1 MQQKGNKVFK
11 NLEQLQYYVSNDNF
25 LEVIKSFLKF
35 KATTLQFLDEIE
47 QSIVNATVNCT
58 PKEMIGLYDDYGT
71 LDIIDWIQTITI
83 NEENQILKE
92 INQGKQ
98 GKQDIQ
104 KLRNSYETTFKKSLS
119 DLQSLM
125 KSTWES
131 INNQKEYQTDL
142 TIKRLL
148 KRDESIVLENNG
160 VLFDAGLIAVCVF
173 EPKSNGL
180 FLKGLHQPIFFDG
193 IYFEQP
199 INSKE
204 TPHKIRFS
212 LHKGFNLR
220 ESLYEE
226 EFSIYDPEFQK
237 VDGNN
242 YLIEFKQKIKL
253 EKGSKYCLCACAGQ
267 DDFFGTTQ
275 YMEIEQDNAY
285 IKFQEKSYDQGEF
298 IAPDHVFQIISEH
311 DKGIF
316 SALIVIEE

>member
-1 MQQKGNKVFK
+1 MQQKRNSVLK
-11 NLEQLQYYVSNDNF
+11 NLEQLQYYVNNEKFS
-25 LEVIKSFLKF
+25 EVIKSFLKF
-35 KATTLQFLDEIE
+35 KATALKILDEIE

-71 LDIIDWIQTITI
+71 LEIIDWLQTVTI
-83 NEENQILKE
+83 NEESQILKE
-92 INQGKQ
+92 INQ

-104 KLRNSYETTFKKSLS
+104 KLRNSYQTTINKNLN
-119 DLQSLM
+119 DLQDILKNTL
-125 KSTWES
+125 KSIE
-131 INNQKEYQTDL
+131 NQVEYQTNL

-160 VLFDAGLIAVCVF
+160 VLLDAGVIAVCVF

-180 FLKGLHQPIFFDG
+180 SLKGLHQPIFFDG

-199 INSKE
+199 INFKDA
-204 TPHKIRFS
+204 PHKIRFS

-226 EFSIYDPEFQK
+226 EFSIFDPEFAK
-237 VDGNN
+237 VDENN
-242 YLIEFKQKIKL
+242 YLIEFKQKIRL

-275 YMEIEQDNAY
+275 YMEIEQDNPY
-285 IKFQEKSYDQGEF
+285 IKFQEKSYDNGEF
-298 IAPDHVFQIISEH
+298 IAPDHAYQIISEH
-311 DKGIF
+311 NKGIF